1 MTAGPCPR
9 GVHIYIG
16 GCTERILF
24 RGKCVACQMVMGMTE
39 KSKAGKREGAAVGG
53 VHVLKGDI

>member
-1 MTAGPCPR
+1 
-9 GVHIYIG
+9 
-16 GCTERILF
+16 
-24 RGKCVACQMVMGMTE
+24 MVMGMTE